1 MLRIHFT
8 AEDLSRTRLAE
19 RPDPLWEITASLH
32 RLQSKEGRWAHAA
45 WYRDACD
52 AIATQ
57 KLGAIVRTLLFPL
70 FPRASYFPDFLT
82 PGEAGQGLRSGL
94 GAILDTPPARVR
106 HEIGLLAQVR
116 KVPSE
121 MYRLADRDTRLDLV
135 TALRRYHEAVIAPYH
150 DSMQARIDAEGARQ
164 GRALLHG
171 GAEVLLG
178 GLGPAMRW
186 KAPVLEV
193 DYVGGIDRDL
203 RLDGRGLLLIPS
215 YFCWQKPVSFADPD
229 LPPVLLYPLAPA
241 DRAARPGPCEAPLS
255 ALLGRTRA
263 AVLLAVTY
271 GATNSEIARA
281 VSVSTANASHH
292 TTVLRDAGL
301 IASHR
306 HANTVLHTL
315 TPLGASLLRLP
326 DQDRRVT
333 VQESQGPKNPVAVSR
348 GS

>member
-8 AEDLSRTRLAE
+8 AEDLARTRLAE

-32 RLQSKEGRWAHAA
+32 RLQTRAGRWAHAA
-45 WYRDACD
+45 WYRDARA

-57 KLGAIVRTLLFPL
+57 KLGATVRTLLFPL

-82 PGEAGQGLRSGL
+82 PAEAHQGLRTGL
-94 GAILDTPPARVR
+94 DAILDTPPARVR

-116 KVPSE
+116 RVPSE
-121 MYRLADRDTRLDLV
+121 MHRLADHDIRADLV
-135 TALRRYHEAVIAPYH
+135 TALRRYHDAAIAPYH
-150 DSMQARIDAEGARQ
+150 DRMQARIDAERARQ

-171 GAEVLLG
+171 GAEGLLG
-178 GLGPAMRW
+178 GLGPSMRW

-193 DYVGGIDRDL
+193 DFVGGMDRDL
-203 RLDGRGLLLIPS
+203 RLGGRGLLLIPS
-215 YFCWQKPVSFADPD
+215 YFCWQKPVPLADPD
-229 LPPVLLYPLAPA
+229 LPPVLLYPLAQA
-241 DRAARPGPCEAPLS
+241 DRAYRPSPCEAPLS

-263 AVLLAVTY
+263 AVLLAVRY

-281 VSVSTANASHH
+281 VSVSAPNASHH

-301 IASHR
+301 ITSHR

-326 DQDRRVT
+326 DQDRRDT
-333 VQESQGPKNPVAVSR
+333 LQES
-348 GS
+348 